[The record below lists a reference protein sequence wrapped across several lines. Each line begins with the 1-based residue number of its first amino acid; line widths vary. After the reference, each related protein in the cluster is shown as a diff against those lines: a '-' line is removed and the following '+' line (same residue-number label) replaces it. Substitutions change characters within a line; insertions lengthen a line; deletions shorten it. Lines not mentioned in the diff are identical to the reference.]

1 MVYILTG
8 WMGKVIVTLLARELV
23 STSCKMTPITEDAM
37 EKAGCI
43 SLTGK
48 RDEVMKEENASPT
61 EADSSIWLNTSGGS
75 EIDGDGRLLESLLLS
90 GVKELPEA
98 LNSEAET
105 LT

>member
-1 MVYILTG
+1 MQWCILTG
-8 WMGKVIVTLLARELV
+8 WMGKVIVTFLTRELV

-75 EIDGDGRLLESLLLS
+75 EIDGDGRLLLLS